1 MDLHHTCKEFF
12 GFWVSLILFPTTKAD
27 IVLAILSTFTNF
39 HIIQV
44 HTAMASS
51 SKDVPSVAGV
61 KGEGNFKH
69 IGNKMKRQEM
79 YRKHRKTKRE
89 EKLKRRIQQ
98 AKEEKG
104 EGGSEKKKARL
115 AKNIPRTIERTR
127 DYNPTIINAPNTHDG
142 PGPSLLAEG
151 SSKDVANSS
160 IDETEEVEEDEEVV
174 EEEEEEDDPH
184 APPALLITTSMPSNS
199 TSPHLTSGNAR
210 SHPAERTREFIK
222 ELRNI
227 FPGAE
232 YRPRAKAKGV
242 GLGKIAGWAR
252 TRGYNGMLVVG
263 EDKKEPFSL
272 TIISLPQGPTAFFRL
287 TNIAMRTEIE
297 GHGRSTGHTPE
308 LILNNFTTSL
318 GHQIGTLL
326 QSLFPRIPQLEG
338 RQVVTAHNQRDYI
351 FFRRH
356 RYVFKNEEKANL
368 QEIGPRFTL
377 KLRSLKEGLP
387 KGAGVWD
394 GEIHFDGKPKDIGS
408 TREEDG
414 LEQDGEQPSDQS
426 KAKRKRTQRIDEE
439 QTGLSF
445 EWKPKMGVSRRN
457 FYL

>member
-1 MDLHHTCKEFF
+1 
-12 GFWVSLILFPTTKAD
+12 
-27 IVLAILSTFTNF
+27 
-39 HIIQV
+39 
-44 HTAMASS
+44 MASS
-51 SKDVPSVAGV
+51 SSDATPVAGG

-89 EKLKRRIQQ
+89 EKLKKRIQQ

-104 EGGSEKKKARL
+104 EGGAEKKKARL

-142 PGPSLLAEG
+142 PGYSLPVEG
-151 SSKDVANSS
+151 SSKDLAESG
-160 IDETEEVEEDEEVV
+160 DEEQEGDV
-174 EEEEEEDDPH
+174 EEEEEMDEEEDEDDPH
-184 APPALLITTSMPSNS
+184 APPALLITTSLPSNS
-199 TSPHLTSGNAR
+199 TSPHLSSANAR
-210 SHPAERTREFIK
+210 SHPAERTREFVD
-222 ELRNI
+222 ELLNI

-252 TRGYNGMLVVG
+252 TRGYNGMIVVG

-272 TIISLPQGPTAFFRL
+272 TIIGLPEGPTAFFRL

-356 RYVFKNEEKANL
+356 RYMFKHEEKANL

-377 KLRSLKEGLP
+377 KLRSLKDGLP

-394 GEIHFDGKPKDIGS
+394 GEIHFDGKPKEVAAPD
-408 TREEDG
+408 E
-414 LEQDGEQPSDQS
+414 DGEQSSEQTQT
-426 KAKRKRTQRIDEE
+426 KRKRTQRIDDE

>member
-1 MDLHHTCKEFF
+1 
-12 GFWVSLILFPTTKAD
+12 
-27 IVLAILSTFTNF
+27 
-39 HIIQV
+39 
-44 HTAMASS
+44 MAPPPSS
-51 SKDVPSVAGV
+51 NDAKPSAGV

-89 EKLKRRIQQ
+89 EKLKKRIQQ

-104 EGGSEKKKARL
+104 EGGAEKKKARL

-142 PGPSLLAEG
+142 PGPSLPVEG
-151 SSKDVANSS
+151 SSKDLADSQ
-160 IDETEEVEEDEEVV
+160 DEDDEDEEQEVEDEVEEDEE
-174 EEEEEEDDPH
+174 EDEDDPH

-199 TSPHLTSGNAR
+199 TSPHLSSANAR
-210 SHPAERTREFIK
+210 SHPAERTREFVN
-222 ELRNI
+222 ELLNI

-252 TRGYNGMLVVG
+252 TRGYNGMIVVG

-272 TIISLPQGPTAFFRL
+272 TIIGLPQGPTAFFRL

-394 GEIHFDGKPKDIGS
+394 GEIHFDGKPKEIAPS
-408 TREEDG
+408 
-414 LEQDGEQPSDQS
+414 QDGEQSSDQTNS
-426 KAKRKRTQRIDEE
+426 KRKRTQRIDDE